1 MYVPLPFPQNP
12 HFFSHAGCVASA
24 QKITISTNFPQ
35 HAFLPYQIQNEVK
48 KPLTTYYPKMG

>member
-1 MYVPLPFPQNP
+1 MFLFLILKILM
-12 HFFSHAGCVASA
+12 FSSQVGCVALT
-24 QKITISTNFPQ
+24 QKIMISVFFPT